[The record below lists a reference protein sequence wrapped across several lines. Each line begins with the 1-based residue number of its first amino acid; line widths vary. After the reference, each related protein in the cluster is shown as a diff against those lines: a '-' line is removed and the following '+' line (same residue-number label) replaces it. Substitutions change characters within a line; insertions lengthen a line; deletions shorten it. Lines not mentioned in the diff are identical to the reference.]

1 MTIALYI
8 TGGGKHVHKPAE
20 GSSAR
25 KSFALLGKLAHCWT
39 GPYKVLWAVIIEEL
53 NFLNWEFC
61 EFCIKIRRRSV
72 TICEF

>member
-39 GPYKVLWAVIIEEL
+39 GPYKVLCVGPGKTNDGREVGQNYCCWKFERMSQVVE
-53 NFLNWEFC
+53 
-61 EFCIKIRRRSV
+61 
-72 TICEF
+72 

>member
-39 GPYKVLWAVIIEEL
+39 GPYKVLYMCRTKEKRMMEER
-53 NFLNWEFC
+53 WD
-61 EFCIKIRRRSV
+61 KTSV
-72 TICEF
+72 VGNSNG